1 LTDFFI
7 LLSDILGVL
16 IMGSV
21 GLWGMKYF
29 ILILTNDELKNLRYI
44 WTPIVISGAFF
55 FVLVL
60 GLLIQDV
67 FGVYIDYPFYF
78 AIHPFLLVG
87 SGFFALSIFR
97 FVKMIKAHMDT
108 EKKAKTSVKQMQREL
123 VKRQETAR

>member
-1 LTDFFI
+1 
-7 LLSDILGVL
+7 
-16 IMGSV
+16 MGSV

-44 WTPIVISGAFF
+44 WTPIVISGGFF

-67 FGVYIDYPFYF
+67 FGVYIDKSFYF

-87 SGFFALSIFR
+87 SGFFALSIYR
-97 FVKMIKAHMDT
+97 FVKMIRAHIDT
-108 EKKAKTSVKQMQREL
+108 EKRAKISLEQMQSEL
-123 VKRQETAR
+123 VKRQETAQ

>member
-1 LTDFFI
+1 
-7 LLSDILGVL
+7 
-16 IMGSV
+16 MGSV

-29 ILILTNDELKNLRYI
+29 ILIMTNVELKNLRYI

-67 FGVYIDYPFYF
+67 LGVYIDKPFYF

-123 VKRQETAR
+123 VKRQETAHT

>member
-1 LTDFFI
+1 
-7 LLSDILGVL
+7 
-16 IMGSV
+16 MGSV

-44 WTPIVISGAFF
+44 WVPNVISGGFF

-67 FGVYIDYPFYF
+67 FGVYINYPFYF

-87 SGFFALSIFR
+87 SGFFALSTYR
-97 FVKMIKAHMDT
+97 FIKTVKSYMDT
-108 EKKAKTSVKQMQREL
+108 EKRAKTSLEQMQSEL